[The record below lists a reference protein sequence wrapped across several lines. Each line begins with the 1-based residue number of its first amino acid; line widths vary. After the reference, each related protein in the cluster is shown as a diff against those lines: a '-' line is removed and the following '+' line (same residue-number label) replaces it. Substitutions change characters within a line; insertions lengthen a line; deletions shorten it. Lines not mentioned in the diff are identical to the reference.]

1 MAAGYALP
9 MPDATNAANHPT
21 SDAGH
26 DAAPPPGTAGP
37 QHPAA
42 AGPLRPGAASPIH
55 PAAASPAVPN
65 ATPADTALAAQYEA
79 YPYPKRDP
87 RDEAKRLI
95 IGSPS
100 HLREIDH
107 WVFAAARPRSQP
119 LRALVAGGGTGDGAI
134 MLAQHM
140 ARDQR
145 PGSVTYLDRSAAAM
159 AVARARADARN
170 LTLDWHQGSLLDL
183 PQSGLGP
190 FDYIDCCGVLHH
202 LPDPAEGLHALLSVL
217 APGGGLGLMLYAPHG
232 RTGVYMLQDALRLL
246 APPDQ
251 PPPDR
256 LDTARRV
263 MRHLP
268 ETAWLR
274 RNTNF
279 GDHIEGGDAGLYD
292 LLLNP
297 RDRAYTVPDLFAF
310 LQTAGLHPAALM
322 EPLRYDPA
330 AYLPDPRL
338 RARLAALGPAARAA
352 LAEGLTGNMS
362 THVIY
367 AVRTTE
373 PRPAPDPMRPDAIP
387 IAREIPAAELARNIR
402 PDGTLP
408 FLFDGLRVPVPLPP
422 LAAAILGQ
430 IDGTRTVAE
439 IAAALRT
446 RGTTPETFAR
456 AWRATYDA
464 LSSVNRILLAA
475 PP

>member
-1 MAAGYALP
+1 
-9 MPDATNAANHPT
+9 MPDATNAATNAATNHPT
-21 SDAGH
+21 SDATDH
-26 DAAPPPGTAGP
+26 DAAPPAGAAGP
-37 QHPAA
+37 AHPAA
-42 AGPLRPGAASPIH
+42 PST
-55 PAAASPAVPN
+55 
-65 ATPADTALAAQYEA
+65 TPADAALAAQYEA

-100 HLREIDH
+100 HLREVDH
-107 WVFAAARPRSQP
+107 WIFAAARPRSQP

-140 ARDQR
+140 ARDRR
-145 PGSVTYLDRSAAAM
+145 PGGVTYLDRSTAAM
-159 AVARARADARN
+159 AVARARADARG

-202 LPDPAEGLHALLSVL
+202 LPHPAAGLHALLSVL

-274 RNTNF
+274 RNTYF

-297 RDRAYTVPDLFAF
+297 RDRAYTVPDLMA
-310 LQTAGLHPAALM
+310 LLHGAGLQAAALM

-338 RARLAALGPAARAA
+338 RARIATLDPAARAA

-367 AVRTTE
+367 AVRINE
-373 PRPAPDPMRPDAIP
+373 PRPAPDPMRPNAIP
-387 IAREIPAAELARNIR
+387 IAREIPAAELARSIR

-408 FLFDGLRVPVPLPP
+408 FLFDGLRIPVPLPP

-430 IDGTRTVAE
+430 IDGTRTVAG
-439 IAAALRT
+439 IAAALQT
-446 RGTTPETFAR
+446 RGTTPDTFAR